1 MDKNKLKIRMICLNL
16 KLQITLLKEAH
27 EQLSSPKSSR
37 LL

>member
-1 MDKNKLKIRMICLNL
+1 MDKINLKVRMICLNL

-27 EQLSSPKSSR
+27 EQLSSPKSSG